1 LNGKIVFE
9 NIPYFSFHRMP
20 FFTKR
25 AWAKSINRVIKD
37 GEFIGG
43 KFVTKFESEFAEYL
57 KVKHVIGVGNGYD
70 ALEISLKALGIKEG
84 DYVAVPAHTFIA
96 TWLAV
101 QAVGATPVGVDC
113 DNNGLIDLNE
123 LEINTQNFKA
133 VIPVHMHGRMVNMKR
148 LIDWAALKN
157 VKIIE
162 DCAQSHGADYLS
174 IKSGAW
180 GEIGAFSFYPTKNL
194 GALGDAGAIS
204 TNSDE
209 LAAKVRMIANYGSDK
224 KYRYTY
230 LGVNS
235 RLDPVQASILSVNL
249 RKLDLWNSKRQK
261 IAKKYLEN
269 MGGLEN
275 KLVKSE
281 DSVWHH
287 FTILVKNREQVIKL
301 FNENKIGTEIHY
313 PELASDIYSKLTG
326 NTLGEFPKARDFVSQ
341 VLSIPIYPWLSK
353 KSVKR
358 IIKLMNHDIVKQN
371 LIGDSAI
378 NGNRI

>member
-1 LNGKIVFE
+1 MFE
-9 NIPYFSFHRMP
+9 NIPYFSFHQMP

-70 ALEISLKALGIKEG
+70 ALEISLRALDIKKG

-113 DNNGLIDLNE
+113 DDNGLMDLNE
-123 LEINTQNFKA
+123 LEISTHDFKA

-148 LIDWAALKN
+148 LIDWAVIKN

-180 GEIGAFSFYPTKNL
+180 GEFGAFSFYPTKNL

-224 KYRYTY
+224 KYKYAY

-249 RKLDLWNSKRQK
+249 RKLDLWNNKRKK

-269 MGGLEN
+269 VDGLEN

-301 FNENKIGTEIHY
+301 FNEHKIGTEIHY
-313 PELASDIYSKLTG
+313 PELASDTYSKLT
-326 NTLGEFPKARDFVSQ
+326 NNILGEFPKARYFISH
-341 VLSIPIYPWLSK
+341 VLSIPIYPWLSN

>member
-1 LNGKIVFE
+1 
-9 NIPYFSFHRMP
+9 
-20 FFTKR
+20 
-25 AWAKSINRVIKD
+25 VIKD

-43 KFVTKFESEFAEYL
+43 KYVAKFELEFAEYL

-70 ALEISLKALGIKEG
+70 ALVISLKALGVKEG
-84 DYVAVPAHTFIA
+84 DCVAVPAHTFIA

-123 LEINTQNFKA
+123 LEINKQNFKA
-133 VIPVHMHGRMVNMKR
+133 VIPVHMHGRVVDMKR
-148 LIDWAALKN
+148 LIDWAAVKN

-162 DCAQSHGADYLS
+162 DCAQSHGADYMS

-180 GEIGAFSFYPTKNL
+180 GDIAAFSFYPTKNL

-209 LAAKVRMIANYGSDK
+209 LAEKVRMIANYGSNK
-224 KYRYTY
+224 KYKYTY

-249 RKLDLWNSKRQK
+249 RKLDLWNNKRQK

-269 MGGLEN
+269 MGSLEN
-275 KLVKSE
+275 MSVKSKE
-281 DSVWHH
+281 SVWHH
-287 FTILVKNREQVIKL
+287 FTIQVKNREQVIKL
-301 FNENKIGTEIHY
+301 FNEHNIGTEIHY
-313 PELASDIYSKLTG
+313 PELASDIYSKLMG
-326 NTLGEFPKARDFVSQ
+326 NMLGEFPKARDFVSQ

-353 KSVKR
+353 KSIKR
-358 IIKLMNHDIVKQN
+358 IIRLINHDIVKQN